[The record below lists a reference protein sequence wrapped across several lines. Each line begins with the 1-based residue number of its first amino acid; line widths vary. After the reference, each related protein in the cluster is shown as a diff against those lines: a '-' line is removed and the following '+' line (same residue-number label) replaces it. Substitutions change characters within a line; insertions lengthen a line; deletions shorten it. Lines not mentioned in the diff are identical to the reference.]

1 MTEASEPPA
10 RAGGVTSVLI
20 ADDDARVR
28 HALRALIDCEPG
40 VVVVGEAGCV
50 KNVLA
55 CDSVLQPSVILL
67 DILQSRLEEGLALIR
82 ALSQERGRP
91 VVAIS
96 MRGGLREAALAAGA
110 RAFVEKGAAPEL
122 VLSTLLAAAGHDPT
136 AV

>member
-1 MTEASEPPA
+1 MSEVSEPPA
-10 RAGGVTSVLI
+10 RADSVTSVLI

-28 HALRALIDCEPG
+28 HALRALIACEPG

-82 ALSQERGRP
+82 ALTERGRP

-110 RAFVEKGAAPEL
+110 RAFVEKGAAPEV
-122 VLSTLLAAAGHDPT
+122 VLHTLLAAAGHP
-136 AV
+136 V